1 MCLNAEIHSD
11 LYWWSE
17 FMSQF
22 LQVVEPWAASGSS
35 WLQGCISEEPVSILT
50 AYIHTWC
57 GKAVIRKRVGCHCD
71 NTAMLRFR

>member
-22 LQVVEPWAASGSS
+22 PQIVEPWTASGSS
-35 WLQGCISEEPVSILT
+35 WLQGCISEEPVSILMVYT
-50 AYIHTWC
+50 YMVWE
-57 GKAVIRKRVGCHCD
+57 GCD
-71 NTAMLRFR
+71 QEKGQVSL